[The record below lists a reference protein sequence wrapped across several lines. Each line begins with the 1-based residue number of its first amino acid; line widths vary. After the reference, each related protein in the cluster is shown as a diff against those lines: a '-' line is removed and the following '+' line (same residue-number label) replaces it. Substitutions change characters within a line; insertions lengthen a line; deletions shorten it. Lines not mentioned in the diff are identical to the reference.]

1 MADTASASNE
11 DNVAVDSPQLHEE
24 GSINKSLLSVLSSM
38 QENLVSSNSMLRDLV
53 NRKRKSSETVPIS
66 KRAKLDSEDSSHL
79 THASEKAQNTTSQE
93 VNDNAS
99 EEETDPA
106 SEEAHAKTPDD
117 DAISLF
123 SGEDSQNELQLEDEE
138 VNNDDLLSEITTS
151 LSSSDE
157 AGPPVSDK
165 LSKLVNDKF
174 QTEYTVEK
182 RKEIVQKYKVPSN
195 CHELYVPKV
204 NSEIWGKLNANSKR
218 SDIRTSVLQDTL
230 VKVSGAIIVTVD
242 DLLSHR
248 EKKTTPDYKALISRL
263 TDSVALIGH
272 VHKELSFKRRDAIRP
287 YLNQEFK
294 QACSRTLKPGKLL
307 FGEDLPKT
315 LQELKTTNKLMS
327 SVTPDNKRGHA
338 KSKNHSNNQFRGRYF
353 QGNQSKPFLASRGGN
368 AYPPKSNQQQNQF
381 QHKKRFTKS

>member
-1 MADTASASNE
+1 MAATGTTEDIETTDSA
-11 DNVAVDSPQLHEE
+11 QLHEE
-24 GSINKSLLSVLSSM
+24 GSLNKSLLSVLRAM

-53 NRKRKSSETVPIS
+53 ESKRKSSEMAPAS
-66 KRAKLDSEDSSHL
+66 KRAKLGSGESSNA
-79 THASEKAQNTTSQE
+79 TNASEKALNTSDE
-93 VNDNAS
+93 VIIEVSDK
-99 EEETDPA
+99 ETDPA
-106 SEEAHAKTPDD
+106 SEEAINNAKVPDD
-117 DAISLF
+117 DRLSLL
-123 SGEDSQNELQLEDEE
+123 SGEGSLDELEDEE
-138 VNNDDLLSEITTS
+138 VDNDDLLSQITTS

-157 AGPPVSDK
+157 SGPPVSEK

-182 RKEIVQKYKVPSN
+182 RKELTQKYKIPSN
-195 CHELYVPKV
+195 CHELFVPKI
-204 NSEIWGKLNANSKR
+204 NSEIWGKLNTSSKR

-230 VKVSGAIIVTVD
+230 IKVSSAIIVTVD

-248 EKKTTPDYKALISRL
+248 EKKTSPDYKTLIPRL

-327 SVTPDNKRGHA
+327 SVTPDNKKGHA
-338 KSKNHSNNQFRGRYF
+338 KSKNHSNSHFRGNFY
-353 QGNQSKPFLASRGGN
+353 QGNQSKPFLAHRGGN
-368 AYPPKSNQQQNQF
+368 VYPPKSNQQQNRF
-381 QHKKRFTKS
+381 QPKKKFTKN